1 MRARYFSVIARS
13 QALVK
18 LGNADFVEFERRNI
32 RSGAGRRDVTI
43 ANICKQRSSRQ
54 RGGDAPEQASLQ
66 KFSPRRIA
74 WSSIHRMYLLALAG
88 FFRTDSKPKRRRSP
102 NRALE
107 NAGKDDAGLRLFPLQ
122 WGAEKRG
129 AGVIHRHI
137 FHNDR
142 LLPIEKARLSAGQS
156 GLICGWGIFTT
167 MRIFRG
173 EAFAYERHWRRLE
186 KDAGIIRL
194 PMPYASARVR
204 VSLHEVIRANQVTEG
219 AARVYLVYN
228 NIGFWRGPEELPQ
241 TDLIICSAPLP
252 EYREPIQ
259 LGLREHGRHAASPLA
274 GVKSTSWLPNV
285 WAVAEAQN
293 NGFDEVVLLNER
305 GEIAECT
312 AANIFA
318 VKKGKVYT
326 PPLNSGCLEGVTRGI
341 LFEIA
346 PEAGVGVVEQVLRP
360 EDLYSADEVFI
371 SSTNRNLLGVGEIAG
386 HKIASAPGPVTRHL
400 DELFDAHIAEY
411 VSRRLASATK

>member
-1 MRARYFSVIARS
+1 V
-13 QALVK
+13 
-18 LGNADFVEFERRNI
+18 
-32 RSGAGRRDVTI
+32 
-43 ANICKQRSSRQ
+43 
-54 RGGDAPEQASLQ
+54 
-66 KFSPRRIA
+66 
-74 WSSIHRMYLLALAG
+74 
-88 FFRTDSKPKRRRSP
+88 
-102 NRALE
+102 
-107 NAGKDDAGLRLFPLQ
+107 RL
-122 WGAEKRG
+122 
-129 AGVIHRHI
+129 IHRHI

-142 LLPIEKARLSAGQS
+142 LLPIEKARLSAGQA

-194 PMPYASARVR
+194 PMPYAAARVR
-204 VSLHEVIRANQVTEG
+204 VNLHEVIRANQVSEG
-219 AARVYLVYN
+219 AVRIYLIYN
-228 NIGFWRGPEELPQ
+228 NVGFWRGPEELPQ
-241 TDLIICSAPLP
+241 TDLLICSASLP
-252 EYREPIQ
+252 EYREPIR

-285 WAVAEAQN
+285 WAVAEAQAE
-293 NGFDEVVLLNER
+293 GFGEVVLLNER
-305 GEIAECT
+305 GEVAECT

-386 HKIASAPGPVTRHL
+386 HNIAAAPGPVTRQL
-400 DELFDAHIAEY
+400 DELFDAHIADY
-411 VSRRLASATK
+411 VSRRLASAAK